1 VLGGRRRIGGGA
13 GRAWW
18 LWEWLGGW
26 IDHSNTKSGET
37 CRSRNNRLKFGDTC
51 SSAGVKSS
59 AFAKSILIAVVL
71 IIAQLETTKEV
82 KAQNRCQAAID
93 GVTSDIQERIGAVI
107 ASTKRV
113 STAEWKGDGEIMQ
126 TYKTPFNNADEIV
139 VFYLASDMG
148 RGSVNRKQGQAAEN
162 IMNSSQLTREYAQQ
176 IISACDPVASV
187 KFFYWEWY
195 QGWSLHRN
203 NELVED
209 KCKNPDGS
217 NYYWGEN
224 VCV

>member
-1 VLGGRRRIGGGA
+1 M
-13 GRAWW
+13 
-18 LWEWLGGW
+18 
-26 IDHSNTKSGET
+26 
-37 CRSRNNRLKFGDTC
+37 
-51 SSAGVKSS
+51 KSS
-59 AFAKSILIAVVL
+59 AFAKSILIAVII

-82 KAQNRCQAAID
+82 KAQDRCQASID

-107 ASTKRV
+107 ANTKRV
-113 STAEWKGDGEIMQ
+113 STAEWKGDAELMQ
-126 TYKTPFNNADEIV
+126 TYKSPFNNADEIV

-148 RGSVNRKQGQAAEN
+148 RGSITRKQGQAAEN